1 MANPFA
7 AHGVPDGNHEI
18 QGLVDQAVILQSAL
32 VPKLPEI
39 GITDGMIPIIDQV
52 YPDSG
57 SNSEFTPGTTIN
69 FNFGNAHGKLVDW
82 TQSRLNFTVQCETSF
97 TYKTGASA
105 GTESLGIE
113 SLTAA
118 TVSSDVAAGTAS

>member
-1 MANPFA
+1 MNRFFPQEMSNPFRGV
-7 AHGVPDGNHEI
+7 GVPDGDSEI

-57 SNSEFTPGTTIN
+57 SASTFTPGTTIN
-69 FNFGNAHGKLVDW
+69 FNFGNA
-82 TQSRLNFTVQCETSF
+82 
-97 TYKTGASA
+97 
-105 GTESLGIE
+105 
-113 SLTAA
+113 
-118 TVSSDVAAGTAS
+118 